1 MSFIHFWIDTQ
12 MQNTQIGVDTG
23 NTGIQIYNDIE
34 RFRAVEIT
42 INDCR
47 YSATAGFV
55 GFGCENVKIS
65 GSHLRG
71 GLPAAHLRRRSG
83 GLEMWPVEKIFTC
96 EVSSVAGAS
105 CFTGCFW
112 FQGAAGRNEKI
123 KARSRRLRLCHRWVT
138 LPSQK
143 HAILTGPG
151 ADLERHQEG
160 AKWYEVIWIEVI
172 WNDPANNQK
181 CNKKMKREVKVTTK
195 KSKVTKTRLASTS
208 NHM

>member
-1 MSFIHFWIDTQ
+1 MFLCIYVFIHFWIDTHNQ
-12 MQNTQIGVDTG
+12 TQNTQIGID
-23 NTGIQIYNDIE
+23 TGIQIYNDIE
-34 RFRAVEIT
+34 RLRAVEIT
-42 INDCR
+42 IYDCR

-55 GFGCENVKIS
+55 KID
-65 GSHLRG
+65 LRVA
-71 GLPAAHLRRRSG
+71 PAWWPSCRTSSTTARWPGDVTRCDQWRR
-83 GLEMWPVEKIFTC
+83 F
-96 EVSSVAGAS
+96 SVAKSRVAFHR

-160 AKWYEVIWIEVI
+160 AKWYEVIW
-172 WNDPANNQK
+172 NDPANTQK

-195 KSKVTKTRLASTS
+195 KSKVTKTRLAS
-208 NHM
+208 NYM

>member
-1 MSFIHFWIDTQ
+1 MFLCIYVFIHFWIDTQ

-23 NTGIQIYNDIE
+23 IQIYNDIE
-34 RFRAVEIT
+34 PFRAVESTMIVDT
-42 INDCR
+42 VLQR
-47 YSATAGFV
+47 ALLGL
-55 GFGCENVKIS
+55 GVKMWRSQGRTCVVAFLPHIFDDGPVAWRCDSWPDETPS
-65 GSHLRG
+65 GER
-71 GLPAAHLRRRSG
+71 
-83 GLEMWPVEKIFTC
+83 F
-96 EVSSVAGAS
+96 SVAKSRVAG
-105 CFTGCFW
+105 FTGCFW

-160 AKWYEVIWIEVI
+160 AKWYEVIW
-172 WNDPANNQK
+172 NDPANTQK

-195 KSKVTKTRLASTS
+195 KSKVTKTRLAS
-208 NHM
+208 NYI